1 MWYSRCSKI
10 MPNVFDI
17 VIFVLVA
24 SSILVSTYWLKNF
37 LIHLASFIMLFLLAL
52 QLKDSF
58 KQKMLINLNMLYS
71 ALQMKEEPV
80 TRIVKDTIIYG
91 LHFYLFSLNHS
102 YIYLI
107 SFGLCLVYDL
117 IIYNIAFNPLFKKYL
132 AKKILEKYQGENKG
146 DLK

>member
-37 LIHLASFIMLFLLAL
+37 LIHSASFIMLFLLAL

-71 ALQMKEEPV
+71 ALQMKEEPA

-117 IIYNIAFNPLFKKYL
+117 IIYNIAFNPLFKEYL
-132 AKKILEKYQGENKG
+132 AKKMLEKYQEENKG
-146 DLK
+146 DSK